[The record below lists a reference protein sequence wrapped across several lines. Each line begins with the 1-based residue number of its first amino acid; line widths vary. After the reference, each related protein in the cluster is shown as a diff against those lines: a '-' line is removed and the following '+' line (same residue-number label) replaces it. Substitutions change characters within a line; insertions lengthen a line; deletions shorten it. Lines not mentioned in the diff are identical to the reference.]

1 MEDPIGAGNSNNSIT
16 ASANQRRLRNLRMLS
31 DSTPRNT
38 RTGIDDGATV
48 TEEDDMEQ
56 DALIND
62 GVVTLDDE
70 ITQVNNR
77 AINDDG
83 NL

>member
-1 MEDPIGAGNSNNSIT
+1 MEDNRVYSSYT
-16 ASANQRRLRNLRMLS
+16 KVLS

-38 RTGIDDGATV
+38 RTGIDDGAPV
-48 TEEDDMEQ
+48 TDEDDMEQ

-62 GVVTLDDE
+62 GVVDLDDE

-83 NL
+83 LS